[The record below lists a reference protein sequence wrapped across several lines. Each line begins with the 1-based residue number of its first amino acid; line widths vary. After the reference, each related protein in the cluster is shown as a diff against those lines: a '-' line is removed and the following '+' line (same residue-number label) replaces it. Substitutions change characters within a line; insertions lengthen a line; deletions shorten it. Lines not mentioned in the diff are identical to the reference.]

1 MPESMGGQEK
11 ALEGTSL
18 RGASAS
24 GYTNSVL
31 EGKNISGRFVNYFSI
46 IFNLTLDTSKIPE
59 FCCIA
64 CNCPFSSSFWL
75 KLEQPMGRV
84 GSWQGFNTRAV
95 RHPEA
100 LSTCSCDKAKLP
112 CPVWLKSPGVQGL
125 RL

>member
-46 IFNLTLDTSKIPE
+46 IFNLTPDTSKIPE

-84 GSWQGFNTRAV
+84 GSWQGFT
-95 RHPEA
+95 PERLDIRRLFPLVPVTK
-100 LSTCSCDKAKLP
+100 LSCLAQY
-112 CPVWLKSPGVQGL
+112 G
-125 RL
+125 